1 MKEIWKDI
9 KGYEGLYQVS
19 NFGRIKSLP
28 KKRNSKF
35 TEKEIILKLFENT
48 SGYIQ
53 TNLWKNKKGKNFL
66 VHKLVAEAFISNN
79 YNFPYINHKDEN
91 KQNNRVDNLEW
102 CTAKYNSNYGT
113 RNSRLSSPVIC
124 IELNK
129 TYNSIKEASKDLNIQ
144 QAHIS
149 GCCAKRKHYIT
160 AGGYHW
166 QYVKEER

>member
-1 MKEIWKDI
+1 MKEIWKPI
-9 KGYEGLYQVS
+9 KGYEKLYEVS
-19 NFGRIKSLP
+19 NFGKIKSL
-28 KKRNSKF
+28 KKK
-35 TEKEIILKLFENT
+35 IILKQFKNT
-48 SGYIQ
+48 NGYFQ
-53 TNLWKNKKGKNFL
+53 VELWKNKKGKQFL
-66 VHKLVAEAFISNN
+66 VHKLVAESFILNIN
-79 YNFPYINHKDEN
+79 NFPFINHIDEN
-91 KQNNRVDNLEW
+91 KENNCTNNLEW
-102 CTAKYNSNYGT
+102 CTAKYNCNYGT

-166 QYVKEER
+166 QYVKEE

>member
-1 MKEIWKDI
+1 MKEIWKNI
-9 KGYEGLYQVS
+9 KNYESIYEIS
-19 NFGRIKSLP
+19 NLGRIKSL
-28 KKRNSKF
+28 KKG
-35 TEKEIILKLFENT
+35 IILKQFKNT
-48 SGYIQ
+48 NGYFQ
-53 TNLWKNKKGKNFL
+53 VELWKNKKGKQFL
-66 VHKLVAEAFISNN
+66 VHKLVAESFILNIN
-79 YNFPYINHKDEN
+79 NFPFINHIDEN
-91 KQNNRVDNLEW
+91 KENNCTNNLEW
-102 CTAKYNSNYGT
+102 CTAKYNCNYGT

-166 QYVKEER
+166 QYVKEE

>member
-1 MKEIWKDI
+1 MKEIWKPI
-9 KGYEGLYQVS
+9 KGYEKLYEVS
-19 NFGRIKSLP
+19 NFGKIKSL
-28 KKRNSKF
+28 KKK
-35 TEKEIILKLFENT
+35 IILKQFKNT
-48 SGYIQ
+48 NGYFQ
-53 TNLWKNKKGKNFL
+53 VELWKNKKGKQFL
-66 VHKLVAEAFISNN
+66 VHKLVAESFILNIN
-79 YNFPYINHKDEN
+79 NFPFINHIDEN
-91 KQNNRVDNLEW
+91 KENNCTNNLEW
-102 CTAKYNSNYGT
+102 CTAKYNCNYGT

-166 QYVKEER
+166 QYVKEK